1 MDFIKKIDTHDFLE
15 AWGDE
20 ISTAGFVI
28 DEFGQIVLY
37 TGVRIN
43 KETGEF
49 EYGTFGN
56 PGADPE
62 AYIPGVSKTVLVW
75 REQNMIDDQAEAI
88 ESFVANELSVV

>member
-1 MDFIKKIDTHDFLE
+1 MDFIKSIDTYDFLE
-15 AWGDE
+15 GWGDE
-20 ISTAGFVI
+20 IGTAGFVI

-37 TGVRIN
+37 TGARIN

-75 REQNMIDDQAEAI
+75 RDHTMTDDQAEAI